1 MRQTIERVKPLVY
14 QARLKRVPPGLDDKI
29 ITAWNGMMI
38 SAMAEAARV
47 LRHGPYLEAACRA
60 ADFLLNTLSRPDE
73 GLYRTYRAG
82 KAHLNA
88 YLEDYAYL
96 AEALIDVYE
105 AGGEERYLKEAVRLG
120 ERLLS
125 DFPDK
130 DHGGFFTTA
139 NDHEALI
146 LRGRE
151 GPDGATP
158 SGNAVAAMALAR
170 LSCHEDRED
179 FRDAATQAVRA
190 YGQQISRIPRGFAKT
205 IMTAEFLLNGPLEL
219 AFIGSPA
226 DPRTRPIAR

>member
-1 MRQTIERVKPLVY
+1 
-14 QARLKRVPPGLDDKI
+14 
-29 ITAWNGMMI
+29 MMI

-47 LRHGPYLEAACRA
+47 LRHGPYLESACRA
-60 ADFLLNTLSRPDE
+60 ADFLLNTLSRPDG
-73 GLYRTYRAG
+73 GLYRTCRAD

-96 AEALIDVYE
+96 TEALIDVYE
-105 AGGEERYLKEAVRLG
+105 VREAVRLG

-125 DFPDK
+125 DFLDK
-130 DHGGFFTTA
+130 NHGGFFTTA

-170 LSCHEDRED
+170 LSFHQDRED
-179 FRDAATQAVRA
+179 FRDAATQADSGVWTTNQSRA
-190 YGQQISRIPRGFAKT
+190 QGVCQDDHDGGLPVERPAWNWHSSDHQPT
-205 IMTAEFLLNGPLEL
+205 PDMTGYSMRLPVILF
-219 AFIGSPA
+219 
-226 DPRTRPIAR
+226 PIASLHTATPMPSNPDIRS

>member
-1 MRQTIERVKPLVY
+1 
-14 QARLKRVPPGLDDKI
+14 
-29 ITAWNGMMI
+29 MI

-47 LRHGPYLEAACRA
+47 LRHGPYLESACRA
-60 ADFLLNTLSRPDE
+60 ADFLLDTLSRPDG
-73 GLYRTYRAG
+73 GLYRTCRAG

-105 AGGEERYLKEAVRLG
+105 AGGEERYLSEAVRLG
-120 ERLLS
+120 KRLLT
-125 DFPDK
+125 DFLDK
-130 DHGGFFTTA
+130 SHGGFFTTA

-170 LSCHEDRED
+170 LSFHQDRED
-179 FRDAATQAVRA
+179 FRDAATQAIRA
-190 YGQQISRIPRGFAKT
+190 YGQQISRVPRGFAKT
-205 IMTAEFLLNGPLEL
+205 IMTADFLLNGPLG
-219 AFIGSPA
+219 IGVH
-226 DPRTRPIAR
+226 RITNRPWI